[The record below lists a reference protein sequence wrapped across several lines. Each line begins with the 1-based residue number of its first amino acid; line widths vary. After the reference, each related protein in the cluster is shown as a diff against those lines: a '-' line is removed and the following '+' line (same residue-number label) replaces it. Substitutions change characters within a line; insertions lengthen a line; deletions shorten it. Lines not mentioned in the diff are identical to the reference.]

1 MVQSPPQLNQ
11 TLPQNEDAERA
22 LLGAILVDSRALL
35 TVQDFLRTEHFYSQK
50 HQLLYKLMN
59 EIFENEHACDLPLV
73 LAEIRRLRRE
83 DILPPGY
90 VAGLEQFV
98 TTTVNVAQ
106 YARIIVDKA
115 RLRQLI
121 LAAQQ
126 IHEMAQGEEQP
137 AEDLLHHSEKLI
149 FDIMQERKEG
159 GFQELKKLSVTVMED
174 IERRFTNKEDGIITG
189 VQTHYKRLDSKTG
202 GLQPSDFIIIAGRP
216 SSGKTA
222 FALNLALNII
232 WKSKEPVGFF
242 SLEMSAEQLVQRLLA
257 CYSKVSSEKL
267 RSGYL
272 KAEEQRKVIEGNKV
286 LSNFPL
292 YIDDTPGLNILEIR
306 ARARRLKSRVPNLS
320 VIFIDYLQL
329 IQGPGGSQ
337 RGEFNRQQEVSEISR
352 TMKNIAREL
361 KVPVIALSQ
370 LSRLIERR
378 KGKDSEP
385 KLSDL
390 RESGALE
397 QDADVILFVH
407 RDMSEQRAMEG
418 DPVKQRRGLHSDLII
433 GKQRNGPLDTIPLL
447 FFPDLTSFQ
456 DPPKDYERQYDV

>member
-1 MVQSPPQLNQ
+1 MVQAVAQINQ
-11 TLPQNEDAERA
+11 ALPQNEDAERA

-35 TVQDFLRTEHFYSQK
+35 AVQDFLRKEHFYAQK
-50 HQLLYKLMN
+50 HKLLYELMN
-59 EIFENEHACDLPLV
+59 TLFETERACDLPLV
-73 LAEIRRLRRE
+73 LAEIRRQRRE
-83 DILPPGY
+83 DVLPPSY
-90 VAGLEQFV
+90 VAGLEQYV
-98 TTTVNVAQ
+98 TTTMNVAQ
-106 YARIIVDKA
+106 YGRLIMDKA

-126 IHEMAQGEEQP
+126 IHEMAQNEEKP
-137 AEDLLHHSEKLI
+137 ADDLLHHSEKLI

-159 GFQELKKLSVTVMED
+159 GFRELNKLALEVMEH
-174 IERRFTNKEDGIITG
+174 IERRYTDRIEGAVTG
-189 VQTHYKRLDSKTG
+189 VRTHYEKLDLLTS
-202 GLQPSDFIIIAGRP
+202 GLQPSDFIIVAGRP

-222 FALNLALNII
+222 FALNVALNII

-267 RSGYL
+267 RSGFL
-272 KAEEQRKVIEGNKV
+272 KVEERRKVSDGNKI
-286 LSNFPL
+286 LSQFPL
-292 YIDDTPGLNILEIR
+292 HIDDTPGLTILDIR
-306 ARARRLKSRVPNLS
+306 ARARRLKTRVPDIKA
-320 VIFIDYLQL
+320 IFVDYLQL
-329 IQGPGGSQ
+329 IQGTGGN

-352 TMKNIAREL
+352 TLKNIAREL
-361 KVPVIALSQ
+361 KVPIIALSQ

-378 KGKDSEP
+378 KGKDSIP

-407 RDMSEQRAMEG
+407 RDMTEQSAMEA
-418 DPVKQRRGLHSDLII
+418 DPIKQRRGLHTDLII
-433 GKQRNGPLDTIPLL
+433 GKQRNGPLGTVPLM

-456 DPPKDYERQYDV
+456 DPPKDYEQQHYDR